1 MKKIIA
7 LALAMVMA
15 VSMVACG
22 GGEEEAPKSAI
33 DKILDQGY
41 ITMATSPDFA
51 PSEFKDPT
59 TGEVMGTD
67 IEYGKYVA
75 KYISEKYGKTVE
87 LKIEEMDFKSCQAA
101 VATNAVNFSLSGY
114 AETAERAANYH
125 CVGPYATISSDENT
139 YHGALVKKGLVLET
153 ADDFKGL
160 KIGAQQA
167 SLQYN
172 LATAQLPLDEMQ
184 EIELIT
190 NLNMGAMMV
199 ATDKI
204 DALITDSGAGELLI
218 TNNPDLEMAAF
229 KFEFESEGNCGLVNL
244 NETELAALIE
254 EALLAADKDLDY
266 ITLRDDMTQKAKA
279 LGLEVNE

>member
-1 MKKIIA
+1 MKKLIA
-7 LALAMVMA
+7 LVLSIVMA
-15 VSMVACG
+15 ASMVACG
-22 GGEEEAPKSAI
+22 GGDEEPPKSAI

-114 AETAERAANYH
+114 AETEERAANYH
-125 CVGPYATISSDENT
+125 CVGPYATISSDEDT

-172 LATAQLPLDEMQ
+172 LATTQLPLDEMQ

>member
-1 MKKIIA
+1 MKKLLA
-7 LALAMVMA
+7 LALAVVMA
-15 VSMVACG
+15 ISMVACG
-22 GGEEEAPKSAI
+22 GGEEEAKSTI
-33 DKILDQGY
+33 DVILERGY

-75 KYISEKYGKTVE
+75 KYISDKYGVPVE

-101 VATNAVNFSLSGY
+101 VSTNAVNFSLSGY
-114 AETAERAANYH
+114 AKTDERAVNYN
-125 CVGPYATISSDENT
+125 CVGPYAVVGADEDT

-160 KIGAQQA
+160 KIGCQQA

-172 LATAQLPLDEMQ
+172 LATEQLPIDEME
-184 EIELIT
+184 EIEFIT
-190 NLNMGAMMV
+190 NLNMGATMV

-218 TNNPDLEMAAF
+218 TNNADLEMAAF
-229 KFEFESEGNCGLVNL
+229 KFEYESEGNVALVNIIF
-244 NETELAALIE
+244 TAIIE
-254 EALLAADKDLDY
+254 VK
-266 ITLRDDMTQKAKA
+266 
-279 LGLEVNE
+279 